1 MYHNI
6 FWKWKNGTVYV
17 FLFLNHAYFLEN
29 RSSWI
34 ENSVTLLPLFLY
46 LIHLV
51 QFQSKPYSQLILS
64 PSAQIKNMCGETTD
78 SQDLFLFNRIVVFQ
92 SSSEGLGTIERL
104 SRAMAGL
111 QLTDSDSEHLAAFI
125 ANKYLQS
132 IYFITYKNMTKC
144 KMASSVSWKRKQETR
159 TIPLPSW
166 CHHQIHQC
174 VNSKRMYVSV

>member
-1 MYHNI
+1 MISCEGCMIREMIKLISHISESFYIMVIVYNVSQYI
-6 FWKWKNGTVYV
+6 LKVKKWYCICISFFKSC
-17 FLFLNHAYFLEN
+17 L
-29 RSSWI
+29 
-34 ENSVTLLPLFLY
+34 
-46 LIHLV
+46 
-51 QFQSKPYSQLILS
+51 YSQLILS

-78 SQDLFLFNRIVVFQ
+78 SQDLFLFNCIVVFQ